1 MHHLKPKPQ
10 GNAMLSVRITAAG
23 AVFVC
28 CVSFLTAPAR
38 ACDDRYLGKCEK
50 AAAAE
55 AAGGEVGAS
64 ASSKRSAKRVKLVA
78 ARQSRQARLRP
89 RQAPRFAT
97 RLVRH
102 IAQDDGER
110 RAGTPMARRFRGF
123 IDPQPMTV
131 NSFEAL
137 RRPRP
142 DAEHL
147 TPAATLPANDAVAA
161 TDEPGVEPESAILAS
176 EIVPAPQ
183 PAESLLVAEAG
194 MPTPVFAQTAEPS
207 SDDGKPGGFPFHK
220 LVLTLCAALGVASA
234 LRFIVRA

>member
-1 MHHLKPKPQ
+1 MK
-10 GNAMLSVRITAAG
+10 SVRMLAAG
-23 AVFVC
+23 AVALFTLPM
-28 CVSFLTAPAR
+28 LTAPVR
-38 ACDDRYLGKCEK
+38 ACDDRFLKKCE
-50 AAAAE
+50 AESE
-55 AAGGEVGAS
+55 AAFRAETETATTPTP
-64 ASSKRSAKRVKLVA
+64 KRKTRRVRAGFEKPDV
-78 ARQSRQARLRP
+78 
-89 RQAPRFAT
+89 
-97 RLVRH
+97 
-102 IAQDDGER
+102 R
-110 RAGTPMARRFRGF
+110 RARVPHVVARTRPAAPEPATLAPDQDRPAASPESLIVKRFRGF

-137 RRPRP
+137 RRPRL

-147 TPAATLPANDAVAA
+147 TPAATLPVNDAVAA

-194 MPTPVFAQTAEPS
+194 MPTPVFAQTAEPA
-207 SDDGKPGGFPFHK
+207 SDDGKPSGFPVHK